1 MARYAHRILA
11 AGAISSVTDA
21 FTSER
26 RLLGVTVHF
35 SAAPTTSEYLT
46 VSLDS
51 ADGPEYDVVIYRID
65 PAAAST
71 TDIVYTDANLPLV
84 VGDALRVVYANSD
97 ARTVGIRLVL
107 E

>member
-11 AGAISSVTDA
+11 AGAVSSVTDV

-26 RLLGVTVHF
+26 RLLGVTAHF

-51 ADGPEYDVVIYRID
+51 ADGPEYDVVVYKID
-65 PAAAST
+65 PSVAAA
-71 TDIVYTDANLPLV
+71 TDLVYTDANLPLV
-84 VGDALRVVYANSD
+84 IGDALRVTYANSD